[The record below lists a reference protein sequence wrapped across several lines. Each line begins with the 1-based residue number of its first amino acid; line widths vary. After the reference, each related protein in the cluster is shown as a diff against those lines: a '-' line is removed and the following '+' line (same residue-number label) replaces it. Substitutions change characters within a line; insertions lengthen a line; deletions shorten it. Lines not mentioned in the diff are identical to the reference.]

1 MPTAQSADGVLHDF
15 PDGTDPAVIDRVM
28 KQYAQEQQDTLQEG
42 RRGGSAR
49 EVPSLDELDTQK
61 KVDADTKQIEAL
73 DAQGVDK
80 LDPRYKKLLKE
91 RYTAKQYTP
100 QGRED
105 TTKNLAAGEL
115 GGVAL
120 QGVAGLA
127 AKTAGKSTVGIKIP
141 GAETFVLDHIFVFPS
156 DPRTI
161 YVAAWRTD
169 APGGGIWVSHDA
181 GIGNMV
187 ARLVPIGVVKG

>member
-1 MPTAQSADGVLHDF
+1 MADTQSAGDKSAYLAEAYKRGLLP
-15 PDGTDPAVIDRVM
+15 PDMKSAYEEAQKRGLLGSTDA
-28 KQYAQEQQDTLQEG
+28 LQEG

-49 EVPSLDELDTQK
+49 EVPTPDELDTQK
-61 KVDADTKQIEAL
+61 KVDDLTKQMEAL

-115 GGVAL
+115 GGVHL
-120 QGVAGLA
+120 GLA
-127 AKTAGKSTVGIKIP
+127 
-141 GAETFVLDHIFVFPS
+141 
-156 DPRTI
+156 
-161 YVAAWRTD
+161 
-169 APGGGIWVSHDA
+169 
-181 GIGNMV
+181 
-187 ARLVPIGVVKG
+187 